1 MRVELPDGGWADFA
15 DPVTVSEGKRR
26 PVKKASY
33 LLYGLAG
40 PGVFEDRVGV
50 TPDVSDAMDAL
61 NDAVVVALIDK
72 WSYPYDVTIDGLL
85 KVPGPAYDKLREATA
100 PFVIE
105 LLPNYGPNP
114 EPGSP
119 T

>member
-1 MRVELPDGGWADFA
+1 MRVDLPDGGWADFA
-15 DPVTVSEGKRR
+15 DPTTVSERKRR
-26 PVKKASY
+26 PVAKASY

-40 PGVFEDRVGV
+40 RGVFEDGV
-50 TPDVSDAMDAL
+50 EMTPAVSDAMDAL

-72 WSYPYDVTIDGLL
+72 WSYPHDVTIDGLL
-85 KVPGPAYDKLREATA
+85 EVPGPVYDKLREAAA
-100 PFVIE
+100 PFVTE

-114 EPGSP
+114 APGSP